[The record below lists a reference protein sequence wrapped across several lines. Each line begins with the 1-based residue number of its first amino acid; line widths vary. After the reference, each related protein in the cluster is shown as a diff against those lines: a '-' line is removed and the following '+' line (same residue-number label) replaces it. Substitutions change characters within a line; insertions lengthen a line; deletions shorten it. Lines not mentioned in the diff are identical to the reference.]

1 MIRARGVC
9 VVIAAVVLFAL
20 ADSTRVGWLLL
31 FDAVLWGTVLVSA
44 VVPWL
49 AVGGVQVERR
59 TVAGYGPDEQLDPME
74 GDAVAVEVTVRNR
87 WLLPAM
93 FVNVRYNMGGEP
105 AAGSSDRLL
114 IAWLGGR
121 QIHRA
126 KSTVRFDRRGLY
138 ELPPARVET
147 GVPFGLFRRSRR
159 VGAPVRLLV
168 LPRVYPM
175 SRLAAFDGAKG
186 DSSRLAWARTGEQA
200 VGSRGYLPGDPWRHI
215 HWRNTART
223 GEPQV
228 KEFENVADRSLIV
241 ALDVIGIKRWGIEAL
256 DDAIRIAASVSDY
269 VCRSRGT
276 VRLLAGGLDET
287 SGSRRRLL
295 ERLALLQ
302 GDALGD
308 LTSALRMLGPAVN
321 VLAIVAEGPGREPAL
336 AGRLAAGQRMNVVMM
351 KGFGAVAG
359 PGPVHEETRPQGGT
373 IVECWP
379 GGVVRALESLSSARV
394 GDRRHA

>member
-31 FDAVLWGTVLVSA
+31 FDAVLWGTVVVS
-44 VVPWL
+44 VIVPWL
-49 AVGGVQVERR
+49 AIGGVQVERR
-59 TVAGYGPDEQLDPME
+59 IAVGYGRDDQMGPME

-93 FVNVRYNMGGEP
+93 FVLVRYILVGESP
-105 AAGSSDRLL
+105 AGSSDRLL

-121 QIHRA
+121 QHHRA
-126 KSTVRFDRRGLY
+126 NSTVRFHRRGLY

-147 GVPFGLFRRSRR
+147 GVPFGLFGRSRR

-168 LPRVYPM
+168 LPRVYPV
-175 SRLAAFDGAKG
+175 SRLATFDGAAG

-223 GEPQV
+223 REPQV

-241 ALDVIGIKRWGIEAL
+241 ALDASGISRWGAEAL
-256 DDAIRIAASVSDY
+256 DDAIRIAASVTDY
-269 VCRSRGT
+269 VCRSGGT
-276 VRLLAGGLDET
+276 ARLLADGLDET
-287 SGSRRRLL
+287 SGS
-295 ERLALLQ
+295 
-302 GDALGD
+302 
-308 LTSALRMLGPAVN
+308 
-321 VLAIVAEGPGREPAL
+321 
-336 AGRLAAGQRMNVVMM
+336 
-351 KGFGAVAG
+351 
-359 PGPVHEETRPQGGT
+359 
-373 IVECWP
+373 
-379 GGVVRALESLSSARV
+379 
-394 GDRRHA
+394 